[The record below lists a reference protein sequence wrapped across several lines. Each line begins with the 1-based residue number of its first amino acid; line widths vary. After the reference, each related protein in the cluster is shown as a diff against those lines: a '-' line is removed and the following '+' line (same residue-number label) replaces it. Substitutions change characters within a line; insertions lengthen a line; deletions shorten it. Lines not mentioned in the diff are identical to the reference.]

1 MAEELH
7 IAQGGKEEKYA
18 LLYKQVIALVEGEND
33 TVANMANIAAMIHAT
48 FGFWWTG
55 FYRVIGDELVLG
67 PFQGPLACS
76 RIKFGRGVC
85 GTAWKECTTQVVPD
99 VELFPGHIACSSAS
113 KSEIVVPVLGKD
125 GEVTAVLDIDSE
137 NLATFDDTDRVWL
150 EKITN
155 VLKD

>member
-18 LLYKQVIALVEGEND
+18 LLYKQVASIVENEND
-33 TVANMANIAAMIHAT
+33 TIANMANVAAMIHHT

-55 FYRVIGDELVLG
+55 FYRVIGEELILG

-85 GTAWKECTTQVVPD
+85 GTAWKEQRTLVVPD

-113 KSEIVVPVLGKD
+113 KSEIVVPLFKEGK
-125 GEVTAVLDIDSE
+125 VIAVLDIDSE
-137 NLATFDDTDRVWL
+137 HLATFDETDKLWL
-150 EKITN
+150 ERI
-155 VLKD
+155 VELL

>member
-18 LLYKQVIALVEGEND
+18 LLYTQIEAVTGSESD
-33 TVANMANIAAMIHAT
+33 TIANMANVVAMIHHT

-55 FYRVIGDELVLG
+55 FYRVIDGILVLG

-76 RIKFGRGVC
+76 RIAYGRGVC
-85 GTAWKECTTQVVPD
+85 GTAWKESTTQVVPD

-113 KSEIVVPVLGKD
+113 KSEIVVPIIRD
-125 GEVTAVLDIDSE
+125 GTVTAVLDIDSE
-137 NLATFDDTDRVWL
+137 HLATFDETDRQWL
-150 EKITN
+150 EKI
-155 VLKD
+155 VELL

>member
-18 LLYKQVIALVEGEND
+18 LLYKQVAAVVGDESDPI
-33 TVANMANIAAMIHAT
+33 ANMANVAAMIHHT

-55 FYRVIGDELVLG
+55 FYRVMDEELVLG

-76 RIKFGRGVC
+76 RIAYGRGVC
-85 GTAWKECTTQVVPD
+85 GTAWKEECTQVVPN

-113 KSEIVVPVLGKD
+113 KSEIVVPIFKGGK
-125 GEVTAVLDIDSE
+125 VVAVLDIDSE
-137 NLATFDDTDRVWL
+137 HLATFDDTDKLWL
-150 EKITN
+150 ERI
-155 VLKD
+155 VELL